1 MKNASAS
8 VFVVLLLIVSAMLYA
23 CQSPHGCPTCV
34 GSNKPAC
41 YNKATAKAMK
51 RTAHQNKNKGKIDN
65 HMRPSVTSGS
75 EE

>member
-1 MKNASAS
+1 MKSLSAS
-8 VFVVLLLIVSAMLYA
+8 VLVILLLIVSAMMPA
-23 CQSPHGCPTCV
+23 CQTPHGCPTCV
-34 GSNKPAC
+34 GSSKPTC

-65 HMRPSVTSGS
+65 RMRPSVNSGS